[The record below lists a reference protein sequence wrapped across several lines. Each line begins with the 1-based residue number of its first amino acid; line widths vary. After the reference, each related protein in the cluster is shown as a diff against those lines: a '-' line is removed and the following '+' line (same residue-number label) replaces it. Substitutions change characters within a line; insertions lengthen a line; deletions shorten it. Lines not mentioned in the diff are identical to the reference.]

1 MGFGLGCLGFRAT
14 GWGLRDAASGAR
26 SGQEV
31 LVPAMEGGLAHPQE
45 GSTLSGG
52 IATARR
58 DGEAM
63 CTDGDR
69 ILCHNT
75 CCLVWK
81 ERLILES
88 VHKDLARQFQTPPVA
103 STQPGRP
110 RRRPTLR
117 EAAERDVEAV
127 YLKNKRG
134 QTPEDQPNVIEI
146 SWKVRKLLTYLKMK
160 DASHEETSE
169 PVRIEGGSAEDH
181 KEKDDEHVDQEV
193 SKGKASKKVKRT
205 KEEEEEEENAVD
217 AAKPKK
223 EGKKR
228 ITPDNQGED
237 ETHKEQKKKS
247 RKVKEEERQQLQQEE
262 EAEYKESS
270 VSRKRKRIPAPEP
283 IPELTAT
290 PAFARKVDRIMGFMD
305 GFTDM
310 GADEA
315 RLLMRGRLGGSRA
328 CRMNVYWG
336 RGAVGLHYR
345 KGKDPELQLAL
356 LQELAKQ
363 LLSLE
368 RQERQRWRQGAAQ
381 GGDMW

>member
-1 MGFGLGCLGFRAT
+1 M
-14 GWGLRDAASGAR
+14 
-26 SGQEV
+26 
-31 LVPAMEGGLAHPQE
+31 
-45 GSTLSGG
+45 
-52 IATARR
+52 
-58 DGEAM
+58 
-63 CTDGDR
+63 
-69 ILCHNT
+69 
-75 CCLVWK
+75 
-81 ERLILES
+81 
-88 VHKDLARQFQTPPVA
+88 
-103 STQPGRP
+103 
-110 RRRPTLR
+110 
-117 EAAERDVEAV
+117 
-127 YLKNKRG
+127 
-134 QTPEDQPNVIEI
+134 
-146 SWKVRKLLTYLKMK
+146 
-160 DASHEETSE
+160 
-169 PVRIEGGSAEDH
+169 
-181 KEKDDEHVDQEV
+181 
-193 SKGKASKKVKRT
+193 KRT
-205 KEEEEEEENAVD
+205 KEEEEEENAVD

-345 KGKDPELQLAL
+345 KGKVDFAYFRPSPDPAFGACPEHCLVAAALQAADIVVPCL
-356 LQELAKQ
+356 LFRCPKN
-363 LLSLE
+363 
-368 RQERQRWRQGAAQ
+368 
-381 GGDMW
+381 